1 MSVTDFCELCSH
13 QVYIAMNRSDTQ
25 IIQKTATDIEKKK
38 KTEAIMKTKVVP
50 PVK

>member
-38 KTEAIMKTKVVP
+38 TEAIMKTKVVP